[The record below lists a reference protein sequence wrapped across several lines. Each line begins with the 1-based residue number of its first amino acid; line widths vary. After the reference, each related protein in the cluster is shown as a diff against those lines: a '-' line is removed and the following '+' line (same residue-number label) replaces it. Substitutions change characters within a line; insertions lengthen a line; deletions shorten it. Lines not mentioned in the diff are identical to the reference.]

1 MVFKKLT
8 YSIKG
13 SPTNEKMKKK
23 KVNYYG
29 LVTFEGEKLMHMY
42 ERGNLSR
49 RNRKKNGRG
58 SKVDSK
64 ILKLNL
70 CCCCIQ
76 NQLSQCL
83 SPIILQ

>member
-1 MVFKKLT
+1 MKMVFKKLT

-23 KVNYYG
+23 SQLLWFGYIQRRETNAHVWKRKS
-29 LVTFEGEKLMHMY
+29 KLR
-42 ERGNLSR
+42 EQ
-49 RNRKKNGRG
+49 KKKGRG

-70 CCCCIQ
+70 CFVVYKI
-76 NQLSQCL
+76 S
-83 SPIILQ
+83 